1 MTRGSAPAPDNVAAV
16 LVSHGDRGGVDP
28 NATLRAQAEAVQHL
42 TGLGSVTIGVLKG
55 TPSLEEALETADK
68 SCAREILLCPLFMA
82 EGYFAG
88 RVLPHRLSESNVA
101 TPIRTLP
108 PLGLDQG
115 MPDLVLA
122 DALAAAESAGYV
134 AAGCNL
140 LIVGHGS
147 KFGPASA
154 DATRKVAEQ
163 VAAAGR
169 FASVGTAFLEE
180 APFVEEALT
189 GVTTPTVVSGFFFGE
204 GMHAAED
211 VPEAIAR
218 TSAPAV
224 YSGAVGSSPRAPEL
238 IAAAITRAFAEN

>member
-1 MTRGSAPAPDNVAAV
+1 MTAGSAPARASLAAV

-28 NATLRAQAEAVQHL
+28 NATLRAQAKAVQQL
-42 TGLGSVTIGVLKG
+42 TALGSVMIGVLKG

-68 SCAREILLCPLFMA
+68 SGAGTIFLCPLFMA

-88 RVLPHRLSESNVA
+88 RVLPHRLSEANVG

-108 PLGLDQG
+108 PLGLDPG
-115 MPDLVLA
+115 MPDLVLT

-134 AAGCNL
+134 PAGSNL
-140 LIVGHGS
+140 LVVGHGS

-169 FASVGTAFLEE
+169 FANVGTAFLEE

-189 GVTTPTVVSGFFFGE
+189 GITTSTVVVGFFFGD

-218 TSAPAV
+218 TGAPAV
-224 YSGAVGSSPRAPEL
+224 YSGAVGSSAHVPEL
-238 IAAAITRAFAEN
+238 IAAAIARALSES

>member
-1 MTRGSAPAPDNVAAV
+1 VAAV

-28 NATLRAQAEAVQHL
+28 NATLKAQAEAVHAL

-55 TPSLEEALETADK
+55 TPSLEEALEVADA
-68 SCAREILLCPLFMA
+68 SGAAEILLCPLFMA

-88 RVLPHRLSESNVA
+88 RVLPHRLSEANVD

-108 PLGLDQG
+108 PIGLDAA

-122 DALAAAESAGYV
+122 DAIAAAEGAGLTPTLS
-134 AAGCNL
+134 NL

-147 KFGPASA
+147 KFGSASA
-154 DATRKVAEQ
+154 DATRKVADE
-163 VAAAGR
+163 VAAARR
-169 FASVGTAFLEE
+169 FASVATAFLEE
-180 APFVEEALT
+180 APLVEEALT
-189 GVTTPTVVSGFFFGE
+189 GISTPTVVAGFFFGD

-218 TSAPAV
+218 TGAPAV
-224 YSGAVGSSPRAPEL
+224 YSGAVGSSPHVPGL
-238 IAAAITRAFAEN
+238 IAAAITRALEAKN